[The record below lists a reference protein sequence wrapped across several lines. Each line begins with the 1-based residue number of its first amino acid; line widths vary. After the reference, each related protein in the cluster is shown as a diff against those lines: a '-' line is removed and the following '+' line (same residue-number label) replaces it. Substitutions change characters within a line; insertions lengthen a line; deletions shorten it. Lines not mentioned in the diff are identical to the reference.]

1 LDAAQA
7 CPVAG
12 NDLLIGVLLRNLLD
26 NALRYSPDGAEI
38 EMNVEQQEG
47 KTVLT
52 VEDAGPG
59 MSEADLARLG
69 ERFFRV
75 LGHGQTG
82 SGLGWSIVKRIAD
95 VFDAQ
100 ISVGRSTRLG
110 GLAVWVTWSEQA

>member
-1 LDAAQA
+1 
-7 CPVAG
+7 
-12 NDLLIGVLLRNLLD
+12 LLD

-38 EMNVEQQEG
+38 EVRVEQQAG

-59 MSEADLARLG
+59 MNEADLARLG

-95 VFDAQ
+95 VFEAQ
-100 ISVGRSTRLG
+100 VTVGRSNRLG
-110 GLAVWVTWSEQA
+110 GLAVRVTWPGQA